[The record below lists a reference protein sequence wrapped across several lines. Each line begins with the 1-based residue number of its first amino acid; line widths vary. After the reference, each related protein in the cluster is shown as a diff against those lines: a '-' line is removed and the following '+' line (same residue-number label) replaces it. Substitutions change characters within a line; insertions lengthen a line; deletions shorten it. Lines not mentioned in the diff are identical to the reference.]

1 MGGLMDIAATLDRLP
16 PLPAAA
22 TRLLQ
27 VLASPDAD
35 LDEAVRII
43 RTDESL
49 TASVL
54 RTANSAAFGA
64 PGRTLDLRAAVVRLG
79 ARAVARFAL
88 ELAAA
93 PTFRDAGSAF
103 EIRRGELWRA
113 AIGGAR
119 AAEDLASR
127 CGAEPE
133 RCFVAALLRDIGR
146 LAFDQ
151 HLRDAGEGIPRPAAG
166 EDFLDFEHRTFGVD
180 HATLGAE
187 LATRW
192 GLPVEVVAAIRHH
205 HRPPARDEG
214 GDVVLDVVHLAD
226 AAARFAGLGLGCDG
240 LLYPVSEAA
249 MDRLGVDRDDLERL
263 ALSAAVAVFQLE
275 AELAGDDTPDSR
287 SDGHSDG
294 HSDSSAASPA
304 RRTA

>member
-1 MGGLMDIAATLDRLP
+1 MGSLMDIISTLDRLP

-27 VLASPDAD
+27 ILGGPDPD

-64 PGRTLDLRAAVVRLG
+64 RGRTLDLRSAVVRLG
-79 ARAVARFAL
+79 ARAVSHHAL

-93 PTFRDAGSAF
+93 PAFRDAGSAF
-103 EIRRGELWRA
+103 EVRRGEQWRA

-119 AAEDLASR
+119 AAEELGAR

-146 LAFDQ
+146 LAFDL
-151 HLRDAGEGIPRPAAG
+151 HHAKHGGGIPRPAAE
-166 EDFLDFEHRTFGVD
+166 EDFLAFEQRTFGID

-192 GLPVEVVAAIRHH
+192 GLPYEVCTAIRHH
-205 HRPPARDEG
+205 HHPPARDEG
-214 GDVVLDVVHLAD
+214 GSVLLDVVHLAD

-240 LLYPVSEAA
+240 LLYPVSDAA

-263 ALSAAVAVFQLE
+263 ALAAAVAVFQLE
-275 AELAGDDTPDSR
+275 AELGGAEGHDEDTPPVSH
-287 SDGHSDG
+287 SNQIAGH
-294 HSDSSAASPA
+294 PA

>member
-1 MGGLMDIAATLDRLP
+1 MGSLTDIAATLDSLP

-22 TRLLQ
+22 MRLLQ
-27 VLASPDAD
+27 VLHEPDAD
-35 LDEAVRII
+35 LDEAVAII

-88 ELAAA
+88 EIAAA
-93 PTFRDAGSAF
+93 PTFRDAGATF

-119 AAEDLASR
+119 AAEELANR
-127 CGAEPE
+127 CGADPE

-151 HLRDAGEGIPRPAAG
+151 HLRDTAQGVPRPAEG
-166 EDFLDFEHRTFGVD
+166 EDFLDFETRTFGVD
-180 HATLGAE
+180 HATLGAA
-187 LATRW
+187 LASRW
-192 GLPVEVVAAIRHH
+192 GLPTEVVVAIEHH
-205 HRPPARDEG
+205 HRLPARDEG
-214 GDVVLDVVHLAD
+214 GELTLDVVHLAD

-240 LLYPVSEAA
+240 LLYPVSQGA
-249 MDRLGVDRDDLERL
+249 MDRLGVDREDLERL
-263 ALSAAVAVFQLE
+263 ALSAAVAVMQLE
-275 AELAGDDTPDSR
+275 AELDTTCDDTDQESN
-287 SDGHSDG
+287 SNT
-294 HSDSSAASPA
+294 SAATAA

>member
-1 MGGLMDIAATLDRLP
+1 MGGLTDIAATLDRLP

-27 VLASPDAD
+27 VLAAPDAD
-35 LDEAVRII
+35 LDEAVNII

-79 ARAVARFAL
+79 SRTVARFAL

-93 PTFRDAGSAF
+93 PTFRDAGATY
-103 EIRRGELWRA
+103 EVRRGELWRA

-119 AAEDLASR
+119 AAEDLAAR

-151 HLRDAGEGIPRPAAG
+151 HLRDSGDGIPRPPAG
-166 EDFLDFEHRTFGVD
+166 EDSLEFERRTFGVD
-180 HATLGAE
+180 HATLGAD
-187 LATRW
+187 LASRW

-214 GDVVLDVVHLAD
+214 GDLVLDVVHLAD

-263 ALSAAVAVFQLE
+263 ALSAAVGVLQLE
-275 AELAGDDTPDSR
+275 AELTGDDGEETR
-287 SDGHSDG
+287 SDSTI
-294 HSDSSAASPA
+294 DSETSAAVSA

>member
-1 MGGLMDIAATLDRLP
+1 
-16 PLPAAA
+16 
-22 TRLLQ
+22 
-27 VLASPDAD
+27 VLGSPEAD

-43 RTDESL
+43 RADESL

-54 RTANSAAFGA
+54 RAANSAALGA
-64 PGRTLDLRAAVVRLG
+64 RGRTLDLRAAVVRLG
-79 ARAVARFAL
+79 ARAVSHHAL

-93 PTFRDAGSAF
+93 PAFRDAGIAF
-103 EIRRGELWRA
+103 DVRRGEQWRA

-119 AAEDLASR
+119 AAEELGIR

-146 LAFDQ
+146 LAFDLHRAQ
-151 HLRDAGEGIPRPAAG
+151 HGWAVPRPDG
-166 EDFLDFEHRTFGVD
+166 DENFLTFEQRAFGVD
-180 HATLGAE
+180 HATVGAE

-192 GLPVEVVAAIRHH
+192 GLPTEVCHAIRHH
-205 HRPPARDEG
+205 HDPPARDEG
-214 GDVVLDVVHLAD
+214 GSVLLDVVHLAD

-240 LLYPVSEAA
+240 LLYPVSTAA

-275 AELAGDDTPDSR
+275 SELGGEDGDAPR
-287 SDGHSDG
+287 SSGSNPNP
-294 HSDSSAASPA
+294 SADIPA

>member
-1 MGGLMDIAATLDRLP
+1 MGCLNDIASTLDRLH

-27 VLASPDAD
+27 VLGAPDAD

-54 RTANSAAFGA
+54 RAANSAALGA
-64 PGRTLDLRAAVVRLG
+64 RGRTLDLRAAVVRLG
-79 ARAVARFAL
+79 ARAVSHHAL

-93 PTFRDAGSAF
+93 PAFRDAGIAF
-103 EIRRGELWRA
+103 DVRRGEQWRA

-119 AAEDLASR
+119 AAEELGAR

-133 RCFVAALLRDIGR
+133 RCFVGALLRDIGR
-146 LAFDQ
+146 LAFDLHRNQ
-151 HLRDAGEGIPRPAAG
+151 HGWEIPRPDG
-166 EDFLDFEHRTFGVD
+166 EEDFVTFEQRTFGVD
-180 HATLGAE
+180 HATLGAK

-192 GLPVEVVAAIRHH
+192 GLPAEVCAAIRHH

-214 GDVVLDVVHLAD
+214 GSVLLDVVHLAD
-226 AAARFAGLGLGCDG
+226 AAARFAGLGLGSDG
-240 LLYPVSEAA
+240 LLYPVSNAA

-263 ALSAAVAVFQLE
+263 ALAAAVAVFQLE
-275 AELAGDDTPDSR
+275 AELGGDEDDVPSR
-287 SDGHSDG
+287 SDSHA
-294 HSDSSAASPA
+294 SAEGSA

>member
-1 MGGLMDIAATLDRLP
+1 MGCLMNIAETLDRLP

-22 TRLLQ
+22 TRLLRE
-27 VLASPDAD
+27 LGSPDAD

-54 RTANSAAFGA
+54 RTANSAALGA
-64 PGRTLDLRAAVVRLG
+64 RGRTLDLRAAVVRLG
-79 ARAVARFAL
+79 ARTVAHQAL

-93 PTFRDAGSAF
+93 PTFRDAGVAF
-103 EIRRGELWRA
+103 DVRRGEQWRA

-119 AAEDLASR
+119 AAEELGIR

-146 LAFDQ
+146 LAFDLHHQ
-151 HLRDAGEGIPRPAAG
+151 QTGAEIPRPPAG
-166 EDFLDFEHRTFGVD
+166 EDFVAFEHRTFGVD
-180 HATLGAE
+180 HPTLGAD

-192 GLPVEVVAAIRHH
+192 GLPAEVCAAIRHH
-205 HRPPARDEG
+205 HHPPARDEG
-214 GDVVLDVVHLAD
+214 GSVLLDVVHLAD

-240 LLYPVSEAA
+240 LLYPVSTAA
-249 MDRLGVDRDDLERL
+249 MDRLGVDRGDLERL
-263 ALSAAVAVFQLE
+263 ALSAAVAVFELE
-275 AELAGDDTPDSR
+275 AGLNDPDDSAASR
-287 SDGHSDG
+287 SD
-294 HSDSSAASPA
+294 SPQPADRSA